1 MGEIETHIN
10 QLLKQYAGK
19 KIAVACSGGIDS
31 MVLLHVLVKLNY
43 LPKVLHVNYQLRGQD
58 SDLDEAFIENYCTQ
72 HNLTFD
78 AFHIDLKSQLE
89 RKGGNLQQE
98 ARNIRYDFFE
108 SNSDG
113 GTVILLAHHADDQVE
128 TFFLNLARGAGIM
141 GLSCM
146 LEENGI
152 YLRPLL
158 PFFKDELRL
167 YAKNEG
173 VNWREDVSNYK
184 IDYSRNK
191 LRNVFIPQMEAFNF
205 GLKKQILLLIE
216 QFQGAQK
223 ALAFKIQPL
232 VNKVIE
238 TNALKFHVFDELNSE
253 EINEFI
259 RLLNMKPSFSDRLKK
274 LRFAENGKILKCT
287 KGKFEII
294 VKEENTFRFL
304 PSLERK
310 ESKHFL
316 IIEKNVELPL
326 VFDKS
331 AVYFNPEKIN
341 GKLNLRY
348 WRNGDRIRPIGLQ
361 GSKLVSDVLKDAKIP
376 LSEKAEQLIVHDEQH
391 VLWIVGHCVSRDAI
405 ADKQHAIWKVS
416 VEWKQDSLTLL
427 Q

>member
-1 MGEIETHIN
+1 MGEIEKHISN
-10 QLLKQYAGK
+10 LLKQYSGK

-43 LPKVLHVNYQLRGQD
+43 QPKVLHVNYQLRGQD
-58 SDLDEAFIENYCTQ
+58 SDLDEAFIKNYCFE

-78 AFHIDLKSQLE
+78 ALHIDLKSQLE
-89 RKGGNLQQE
+89 LKGGNLQQE

-108 SNSDG
+108 SRNDG

-128 TFFLNLARGAGIM
+128 TFFLNLARGGGLM

-184 IDYSRNK
+184 FDYARNK
-191 LRNVFIPQMEAFNF
+191 LRNVFIPRMEVFNL

-216 QFQGAQK
+216 QFQCTQK
-223 ALAFKIQPL
+223 ALAFKIRPL
-232 VNKVIE
+232 VNEVIE
-238 TNALKFHVFDELNSE
+238 TNTLKFHVFDELHSE

-259 RLLNMKPSFSDRLKK
+259 RLLDLKPTFSERLMK
-274 LRFAENGKILKCT
+274 LRYSENGKILKCN
-287 KGKFEII
+287 KGKFVKI
-294 VKEENTFRFL
+294 VKEENAFRFL
-304 PSLERK
+304 ASLERK

-316 IIEKNVELPL
+316 IIEENVELPL
-326 VFDKS
+326 VFDKFTL
-331 AVYFNPEKIN
+331 YINPEKIK

-348 WRNGDRIRPIGLQ
+348 WRNGDRIRPIGMG

-376 LSEKAEQLIVHDEQH
+376 LTLKAEQLIVHDEQH

-405 ADKQHAIWKVS
+405 ADQQHTIWKVS
-416 VEWKQDSLTLL
+416 VDRKQDSVTLP